1 MNNEIIRPFPEIVTE
16 NTSEKTA
23 LIDKKR
29 SMTYRQLGAA
39 VKAYAAFLAG
49 EGVKKGDRVILTA
62 FSECAYVAVF
72 MAVQALGAVTVPVER
87 AVREDT
93 LTHLV
98 QLSGA
103 KLLLT
108 AGKKKYPFVKTISVS
123 EIPADTDADYPH
135 VQLSA
140 DMVCEFVVTSGT
152 TGMPKCAYHTNRN
165 IFANT
170 VNTCEGV
177 GIRKDDVILIPLPL
191 NHSFGLRVLRS
202 ALCMGA
208 TAVLQ
213 NGTLFPKEIK
223 NNIEKYSCTGLAYIS
238 SAMESIL
245 ATEGEQFVREVFG
258 KLRFIEFS
266 AGAVPVNIRK
276 QLTQLLPGVDIHNT
290 WGSSETGGSIFI
302 NLSRTPAKVEALGRP
317 RDDSQAGIY
326 DEKTGSMLTGTG
338 RENTGR
344 LALRGDM
351 VMQGYWNDT
360 EKTNAAFNDGWLL
373 TNDIVWRDDDGYY
386 YMIGRGD
393 DIINLA
399 GEKIAPQEVEAAAN
413 QLPYIY
419 DSACLAVKD
428 ASHSLGM
435 KLVLLARG
443 DETKGEEALKA
454 LRSTLNRLKA
464 PEEIK
469 FVANIPRN
477 SMGKINRKEL
487 PSLWGSGSSG
497 GSAENAVINTIMTRR
512 SIRNF
517 TDVQVPEDMIKV
529 IVEAGRY
536 APSGRNSQTRQFTV
550 IRSVKEIEHLRSV
563 TGAVAG
569 REKTSFNGFNPC
581 STLILISNERRNK
594 DGIQD
599 AACAAENIML
609 AAASMSLGSVWLN
622 PLMNISDQPEI
633 REILDSYGIP
643 KGHIVW
649 AVIPVGYPDSTPVP
663 VISKE
668 NVVRYI
674 D

>member
-1 MNNEIIRPFPEIVTE
+1 MNNEIIRPFCEIVTK
-16 NTSEKTA
+16 NNSDKTA
-23 LIDKKR
+23 LIDKKS

-39 VKAYAAFLAG
+39 VDSYAAFLSG
-49 EGVKKGDRVILTA
+49 EGISKGDRVILTA
-62 FSECAYVAVF
+62 FSECTYAALF
-72 MAVQALGAVTVPVER
+72 MAVQSLGAVTVPVER
-87 AVREDT
+87 AVKEDT
-93 LTHLV
+93 LSHLAK
-98 QLSGA
+98 LSGA
-103 KLLLT
+103 KLLIT
-108 AGKKKYPFVKTISVS
+108 AGKKKYTFVKTLSVS
-123 EIPADTDADYPH
+123 DIPLSDDAVRPN
-135 VQLSA
+135 VQITA
-140 DMVCEFVVTSGT
+140 DMVSEFVVTSGT

-177 GIRKDDVILIPLPL
+177 GIREDDVILIPLPL
-191 NHSFGLRVLRS
+191 NHSFGLRILRS

-245 ATEGEQFVREVFG
+245 STEGEQFVSEVFG

-276 QLTQLLPGVDIHNT
+276 QLTGLLPGVDIHNT

-302 NLSRTPAKVEALGRP
+302 NFSRDPEKVEALGRP

-326 DEKTGSMLTGTG
+326 DEKSDSLLTGSGK
-338 RENTGR
+338 ENIGR
-344 LALRGDM
+344 LVLRGDM

-360 EKTNAAFNDGWLL
+360 EKTNDALRNGWLL
-373 TNDIVWRDDDGYY
+373 TNDLVWRDDDGYY

-428 ASHSLGM
+428 PSHSLGM

-443 DETKGEEALKA
+443 DETKGEETLRA
-454 LRSTLNRLKA
+454 LRSSLNRLKV

-487 PSLWGSGSSG
+487 PALWGSG

-517 TDVQVPEDMIKV
+517 TDVQVPEDKIKI

-563 TGAVAG
+563 TGAVAK